1 MKTDFLI
8 IGCGIAGLRAA
19 MELSKHGRVLIV
31 TKDKSFE
38 SSSSYAQGGIA
49 VVIADDD
56 STQYHLEDTLNAG
69 AGLCRKKAVAVLVK
83 DGQAQVQQLIDWGVR
98 FDRDN
103 GKYLMGLEGAHSRRR
118 ILHFKDSTGSEIVR
132 ILRKKALEN
141 RKIKKLHKQFVIDL
155 TIEGAVCTGAT
166 VLDEDSGRVY
176 RISAKAV
183 IITTGGA
190 GQLYHRT
197 SNPSGATGDGMA
209 VAYRAGA
216 VLSDME
222 FVQFHPTA
230 FALPGAPSFLI
241 TEALRGEGAVL
252 RDLKRKRFMQKY
264 HPLAELAPRDE
275 LSRAIIRET
284 NKRGSAYVFLDATR
298 MNPLLLRER
307 FPATYNSCMQYNID
321 ITKDMIPVSP
331 AAHFMIGG
339 IETDTNGATSIAGLY
354 AAGEVACTGVH
365 GANRLAS
372 NSLLEG
378 LVFGAR
384 TGIAAAEYAGS
395 AHSHKGDA
403 KGIIV
408 NRKNKNSSLSTAR
421 INGTC
426 EKLRMVM
433 WNNAGIIRTG
443 KSLEDARKTLEA
455 LSMEISGHGITRREL
470 ELVNMLNTGKLIV
483 SSAIKRQES
492 VGAHYRED
500 FPEWSGK
507 KQHIRVIRKSL
518 RTPIC

>member
-19 MELSKHGRVLIV
+19 IELSNHGKVLIV
-31 TKDKSFE
+31 TKDKVFE

-49 VVIADDD
+49 VVIADND
-56 STQYHLEDTLNAG
+56 STQHHVEDTLNAG
-69 AGLCRKKAVAVLVK
+69 AGLCKKKAVSVLVK
-83 DGQAQVQQLIDWGVR
+83 DGQSQVQQLIDWGVR
-98 FDRDN
+98 FDRD
-103 GKYLMGLEGAHSRRR
+103 GSEYLVGLEGAHSRRR

-132 ILRKKALEN
+132 ILRMKALEN
-141 RKIKKLHKQFVIDL
+141 RNIKKLHKQFAIDL
-155 TIEGAVCTGAT
+155 TIQGSVCTGAT
-166 VLDEDSGRVY
+166 VLNEDSGKVY
-176 RISAKAV
+176 QISARAT
-183 IITTGGA
+183 IITTGGS
-190 GQLYHRT
+190 GQLFHRT
-197 SNPSGATGDGMA
+197 SNPSGATGDGIA

-230 FALPGAPSFLI
+230 FALPGKPSFLI

-252 RDLKRKRFMQKY
+252 RNLNKKRFMHKY

-275 LSRAIIRET
+275 LSRAIIREIKKHGT
-284 NKRGSAYVFLDATR
+284 GYVLLDATH
-298 MNPLLLRER
+298 MNPLILRER

-339 IETDTNGATSIAGLY
+339 IETDTSGRTSIDGLY

-378 LVFGAR
+378 LVFGSR
-384 TGIAAAEYAGS
+384 TGIAAAEYARS
-395 AHSHKGDA
+395 ADIADRPFHKGGA
-403 KGIIV
+403 KEIKVSG
-408 NRKNKNSSLSTAR
+408 KNACISLGTAR
-421 INGTC
+421 LNSIL
-426 EKLRMVM
+426 ERLQMVM

-443 KSLEDARKTLEA
+443 TSLEYARKSLEG
-455 LSMEISGHGITRREL
+455 LSSEISNHCITRREL
-470 ELVNMLNTGKLIV
+470 ELANMLRTSSLII

-507 KQHIRVIRKSL
+507 KRHIKIK
-518 RTPIC
+518 

>member
-19 MELSKHGRVLIV
+19 IELSNHGKVLIV
-31 TKDKSFE
+31 TKDKAFE

-56 STQYHLEDTLNAG
+56 STQHHVEDTLNAG
-69 AGLCRKKAVAVLVK
+69 AGLCKKKAVAVLVK
-83 DGQAQVQQLIDWGVR
+83 DGQSQVQQLIDWGVR
-98 FDRDN
+98 FDRD
-103 GKYLMGLEGAHSRRR
+103 GSEYLVGLEGAHSRRR

-141 RKIKKLHKQFVIDL
+141 RNIKKLHKQFVIDL
-155 TIEGAVCTGAT
+155 TIEGAVCTGAA
-166 VLDEDSGRVY
+166 VLDEDSGRAY

-252 RDLKRKRFMQKY
+252 RDLKGKRFMQKY

-275 LSRAIIRET
+275 LM
-284 NKRGSAYVFLDATR
+284 VFFHE
-298 MNPLLLRER
+298 P
-307 FPATYNSCMQYNID
+307 
-321 ITKDMIPVSP
+321 
-331 AAHFMIGG
+331 
-339 IETDTNGATSIAGLY
+339 
-354 AAGEVACTGVH
+354 
-365 GANRLAS
+365 
-372 NSLLEG
+372 
-378 LVFGAR
+378 
-384 TGIAAAEYAGS
+384 
-395 AHSHKGDA
+395 
-403 KGIIV
+403 
-408 NRKNKNSSLSTAR
+408 
-421 INGTC
+421 
-426 EKLRMVM
+426 
-433 WNNAGIIRTG
+433 
-443 KSLEDARKTLEA
+443 
-455 LSMEISGHGITRREL
+455 
-470 ELVNMLNTGKLIV
+470 
-483 SSAIKRQES
+483 
-492 VGAHYRED
+492 
-500 FPEWSGK
+500 
-507 KQHIRVIRKSL
+507 
-518 RTPIC
+518 